1 MKIGNFL
8 FPDCRDPALDGAVID
23 ETLREAW
30 LSDELGVDVIWLAE
44 HHFDGICAYVDPI
57 SFAGALATS
66 TRRSK
71 IGFAV
76 VQTALH
82 HPIRLAE
89 QLALLDNI
97 TKGRL
102 VVGLGRGSSY
112 NIYDYQGFGIDH
124 HEAQERLE
132 EAEQILVTAW
142 TGEAFSHHGKFWR
155 LDVPMLRPRPYTKP
169 HPALVRAASGEASM
183 LELARQGRPFLMN
196 VQSMAV
202 TRQRVDLYR
211 RAMQEAGYGEERI
224 ACTLAECW
232 VWRNLF
238 VAETNAEAERVGVP
252 VFRAMVEARAALRN
266 RIFRETGMR
275 IAVPESDLPS
285 ARATVEHGF
294 IHGSPARVTEAMA
307 DIDQLGIGGVIAS
320 FRLGPMPHQTATGS
334 LRLFM
339 EQVAPEIRRSNP
351 APARNWS
358 GFHPRWGRAGRS
370 PTRDDEI

>member
-1 MKIGNFL
+1 MKFGNFL
-8 FPDCRDPALDGAVID
+8 FPDSRDPARDGAVID

-57 SFAGALATS
+57 SFAGALATT

-76 VQTALH
+76 IQTALH

-89 QLALLDNI
+89 QLAALDNI

-132 EAEQILVTAW
+132 EAEEILLAAW
-142 TGEAFSHHGKFWR
+142 TRDAFTHRGKYWN
-155 LDVPMLRPRPYTKP
+155 LDVPMLRPRPYTRP
-169 HPALVRAASGEASM
+169 HPFILRAASTEASM

-196 VQSMAV
+196 VQSMTV
-202 TRQRVDLYR
+202 TRRRFELYR
-211 RAMQEAGYGEERI
+211 NAMREACFSEDRI
-224 ACTLAECW
+224 AENLENCW
-232 VWRNLF
+232 VWRNVF
-238 VAETNAEAERVGVP
+238 VAETEAEAERIGVP
-252 VFRAMVEARAALRN
+252 MFQSMVASRAALRN
-266 RIFRETGMR
+266 RIYRETGLR

-285 ARATVEHGF
+285 ARASVEHGF
-294 IHGSPARVTEAMA
+294 IYGSPSRVAEAIA
-307 DIDQLGIGGVIAS
+307 EIDGLGVGGVIAT
-320 FRLGPMPHQTATGS
+320 FRLGPLPHEAAMNS
-334 LRLFM
+334 LKLFM
-339 EQVAPEIRRSNP
+339 AQVAPQFRQT
-351 APARNWS
+351 S
-358 GFHPRWGRAGRS
+358 GPS
-370 PTRDDEI
+370 P